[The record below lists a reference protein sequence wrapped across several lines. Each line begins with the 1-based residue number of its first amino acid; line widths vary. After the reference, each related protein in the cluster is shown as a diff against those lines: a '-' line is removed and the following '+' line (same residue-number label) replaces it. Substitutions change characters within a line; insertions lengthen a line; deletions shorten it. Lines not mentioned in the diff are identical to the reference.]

1 MYTNASTEPF
11 LEGNREILENSD
23 KYLFYKT
30 VDVVDIRAYFGILY
44 IRSSLK
50 VNLMD
55 RETIWHHVSAN
66 DMFEATMSLN
76 RFVFISRF
84 LTFDDKPTRTECWRY
99 DKFSCMREI
108 MEDMNKNNASAR
120 YPPPYLAIDE
130 TLYPYRGH
138 IGFKQYN
145 PSKPAKYGLLYRS
158 LCDSSISYTYYTLPY
173 GGKPEVIGGDG
184 AKFYVTGTDEY
195 TKYLVTGVSKYNDI
209 RGCNISMDR
218 YFTSVT
224 IARWCSERGITIVGT
239 MRLDRKGI
247 PKELKQFHDREERS
261 TTYIYACNDDI
272 MLVSYI
278 EKKKSGKK
286 RHSTHNDARRS
297 ESYGRSTP
305 KA

>member
-1 MYTNASTEPF
+1 
-11 LEGNREILENSD
+11 
-23 KYLFYKT
+23 
-30 VDVVDIRAYFGILY
+30 
-44 IRSSLK
+44 
-50 VNLMD
+50 
-55 RETIWHHVSAN
+55 
-66 DMFEATMSLN
+66 
-76 RFVFISRF
+76 
-84 LTFDDKPTRTECWRY
+84 
-99 DKFSCMREI
+99 

-120 YPPPYLAIDE
+120 YPSPYLAIGK

-173 GGKPEVIGGDG
+173 SGKPEVIGSDG

-195 TKYLVTGVSKYNDI
+195 TKYLVTEVSKYNDI

-261 TTYIYACNDDI
+261 TTYI
-272 MLVSYI
+272 
-278 EKKKSGKK
+278 
-286 RHSTHNDARRS
+286 
-297 ESYGRSTP
+297 
-305 KA
+305 